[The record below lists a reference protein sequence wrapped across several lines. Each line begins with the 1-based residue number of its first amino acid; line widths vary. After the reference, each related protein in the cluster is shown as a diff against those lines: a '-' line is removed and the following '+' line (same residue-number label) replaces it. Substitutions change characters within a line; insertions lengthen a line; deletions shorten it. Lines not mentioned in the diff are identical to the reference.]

1 MRLVRFGEKGAEK
14 PGLLD
19 EEGSI
24 RDLSLHVSDLAGE
37 ALSPESLDRLRALD
51 PFSLPRAPEG
61 VRLGVCV
68 AGVGKIL
75 CIGKNYADHAAE
87 MKSEVPPEPM
97 LFMKATSA
105 LTGPYDDVTMP
116 RTASKVDYEGELAV
130 VIGRHAKYVGED
142 EALSYL
148 AGYTIMNDVSER
160 AFQLERGGQ
169 FTKGKSCDGFAPM
182 GPWLVTPDE
191 VADPQALSVKTLVD
205 DEVRQDGNTA
215 DMIYS
220 VARIVSHLSEF
231 MTLYPGDVISTGTP
245 HGVAAGMN
253 PPGWVKE
260 GQTVRVS
267 IFGLGEISNKF
278 VADK

>member
-1 MRLVRFGEKGAEK
+1 
-14 PGLLD
+14 
-19 EEGSI
+19 
-24 RDLSLHVSDLAGE
+24 
-37 ALSPESLDRLRALD
+37 
-51 PFSLPRAPEG
+51 
-61 VRLGVCV
+61 
-68 AGVGKIL
+68 
-75 CIGKNYADHAAE
+75 
-87 MKSEVPPEPM
+87 
-97 LFMKATSA
+97 
-105 LTGPYDDVTMP
+105 
-116 RTASKVDYEGELAV
+116 V

-267 IFGLGEISNKF
+267 ISGLGEISNKF